1 MYIYSKCS
9 YLFVIES
16 NSLYI
21 MSHTN
26 VLFMVTFEAQNSLQK
41 GFNQSE
47 AKSKS
52 GKRFHSN
59 FDATTKWYKNSY
71 LHLVHRL
78 EKSLLCNISKISFD
92 NSIMKFFV
100 R

>member
-26 VLFMVTFEAQNSLQK
+26 VLFMITFEAQNSLQK
-41 GFNQSE
+41 GFNQS
-47 AKSKS
+47 
-52 GKRFHSN
+52 
-59 FDATTKWYKNSY
+59 
-71 LHLVHRL
+71 
-78 EKSLLCNISKISFD
+78 
-92 NSIMKFFV
+92 
-100 R
+100 